1 MQYMKTHFLDTSA
14 LVKLFLKEDGS
25 EAIHSNFGKAS
36 VNWTTSLCI
45 AELLGVFKCKYVRK
59 DISKEKYLELSDELI
74 GSVRNESI
82 KIEQVDISDFYTFQD
97 TENLC
102 KKYEIDLA
110 DSLQIITLLQGFPSK
125 LEGES
130 KPLFITA
137 DSSLAKAARDQGL
150 KVWECIN
157 EQYPS

>member
-1 MQYMKTHFLDTSA
+1 MQHIKTHFLDTSA
-14 LVKLFLKEDGS
+14 LAKLFLKEDGS
-25 EAIHSNFGKAS
+25 EAIHSNIGKAS
-36 VNWTTSLCI
+36 VNWTTSLCV

-59 DISKEKYLELSDELI
+59 EISKEKYLELSDELM
-74 GSVRNESI
+74 GLVRNEDI
-82 KIEQVDISDFYTFQD
+82 RIEQVDISGFYTFRD
-97 TENLC
+97 TENFC
-102 KKYEIDLA
+102 KKYDIDLA
-110 DSLQIITLLQGFPSK
+110 DSLQIVTLLQGFPSR

-150 KVWECIN
+150 KVWDCIN